1 MKYRITKITETLKIV
16 LGRPDYIW
24 LLEHSLP
31 DEETVIFESDSLADA
46 IGVWNSGYR
55 YAGEYVKNKVL
66 GYRLDEF
73 FDGKY
78 NTLEYSDTVKDIPY
92 TVRGMP
98 VIESTVEWN

>member
-1 MKYRITKITETLKIV
+1 MKYRITKITETLGIV

-31 DEETVIFESDSLADA
+31 GEETVIFESDSLADA
-46 IGVWNSGYR
+46 IDVWNSEYR
-55 YAGEYVKNKVL
+55 NSGEYVKNRVL

-78 NTLEYSDTVKDIPY
+78 NTLEYSDTVRDIPY

-98 VIESTVEWN
+98 VIENTVE